1 MLYDSDIREPLY
13 LYLEGL
19 LGKIRILEEKNMGCS
34 RADAVMVMQRA
45 LCGLEIKS
53 DADSYQRLSTQV
65 RDYDQYFDYN
75 CIVAGRS
82 HREHVAEHV
91 PPSWGIIVVSGEKEH
106 VSFEI
111 QRPMLLNPGRDMKK
125 KMSILWRPELQQ
137 LLAVNH
143 LPAYREKSKVYVAA
157 VLLDRVPHHILQQQ
171 ISDTLFERDYTLI
184 AAQLDAYR
192 KDHGKR
198 PAVRV
203 RRRVR
208 RRRRRA

>member
-1 MLYDSDIREPLY
+1 
-13 LYLEGL
+13 
-19 LGKIRILEEKNMGCS
+19 
-34 RADAVMVMQRA
+34 
-45 LCGLEIKS
+45 
-53 DADSYQRLSTQV
+53 
-65 RDYDQYFDYN
+65 
-75 CIVAGRS
+75 
-82 HREHVAEHV
+82 
-91 PPSWGIIVVSGEKEH
+91 
-106 VSFEI
+106 
-111 QRPMLLNPGRDMKK
+111 MKK